1 MRQGC
6 SILMSHVFCLINLR
20 VHMNKFKL
28 NSGFKP
34 SGDQPQAIK
43 KLVSS
48 IKKGSPYQT
57 LLGVTGSGKTFTMA
71 KVIEELN
78 RPALILSH
86 NKTLAAQL
94 YMEFKQFFP
103 DNAVEYFVSYY
114 DYYQPEAYVPH
125 RDLFIEKD
133 SSINDELDRMR
144 LAATYKLITRRD
156 VIIVA
161 SISCI
166 YGIGSPENY
175 KRMDLFLEEGMEISI
190 NYAAEKLVT
199 MQYTRNEFE
208 FSQKI
213 FRVKG
218 DILEIFPS
226 YSENALRVEFFGD
239 KVEAIS
245 EINPVTKDVINRLR
259 RTIIYPASH
268 YVVAE
273 DTVKGVVKEIE
284 TELENRLKDFK
295 DRPVEYERL
304 KTRTTYDMEMLL
316 EMGYCKGI
324 ENYSR
329 IMEGRKP
336 GTPPYTLIDYFPDD
350 FLFFVDES
358 HVTMPQVHGM
368 HKGDRSRK
376 ENLVNYGFRLPCAYD
391 NRPLTF
397 DEFEA
402 RIKQAV
408 FVSATP
414 EKYELEK
421 SGANVA
427 EQIVRPTGLVD
438 PEIIIK
444 KTEGQVDDLMA
455 EIKKRAEKNERV
467 LVTTLTKKMAESLSS
482 FLADKGIKCKYLHSD
497 IDTLER
503 VQIIRELRQGKF
515 TALIGINLLREGLD
529 IPEVSLVAILDADKE
544 GFLRSATSLIQTI
557 GRAARNVEGKVIMY
571 ADMVTDSMKKAIGET
586 DRRRKKQREYNKN
599 NNITPKT
606 IEKKLAPLEKSVYE
620 MDYFTVPLAEEEREF
635 TYKDKADLI
644 RQMEEEMIKEAKALN
659 FEQAALLRDRI
670 EEVREGASLKQKKK
684 KYKFSL

>member
-1 MRQGC
+1 MG
-6 SILMSHVFCLINLR
+6 
-20 VHMNKFKL
+20 KFRL
-28 NSGFKP
+28 NSDFKP

-48 IKKGSPYQT
+48 ISAGNQYQT

-71 KVIEELN
+71 KVIEQLD

-103 DNAVEYFVSYY
+103 ENAVEYFVSYY

-161 SISCI
+161 SVSCI

-239 KVEAIS
+239 KVEAIN

-284 TELENRLKDFK
+284 KELEDRLKVFK
-295 DRPVEYERL
+295 DKPVEYERL

-421 SGANVA
+421 SGSNVA

-438 PEIIIK
+438 PEIILR

-455 EIKKRAEKNERV
+455 EIKKRSEKNERV

-482 FLADKGIKCKYLHSD
+482 FLIDKGIKCKYLHSD

-544 GFLRSATSLIQTI
+544 GFLRSATSLVQTI
-557 GRAARNVEGKVIMY
+557 GRAARNAEGKVIMY
-571 ADMVTDSMKKAIGET
+571 ADTVTDSMKKAIGET
-586 DRRRKKQREYNKN
+586 ERRRKKQQEYNKK

-606 IEKKLAPLEKSVYE
+606 IEKKLAPIEKSVYE

-659 FEQAALLRDRI
+659 FERAALLRDRI
-670 EEVREGASLKQKKK
+670 EEVREGGSIKQKKK

>member
-1 MRQGC
+1 MD
-6 SILMSHVFCLINLR
+6 
-20 VHMNKFKL
+20 KFKL
-28 NSGFKP
+28 NSEFRP

-43 KLVSS
+43 KLISS
-48 IKKGSPYQT
+48 IKSGNPYQT

-161 SISCI
+161 SVSCI

-175 KRMDLFLEEGMEISI
+175 KRMDLFLEEGMEMSI

-239 KVEAIS
+239 RVEAIN

-268 YVVAE
+268 YVVAD
-273 DTVKGVVKEIE
+273 DTVRGVVKEIE
-284 TELENRLKDFK
+284 KELEAQLKVFK
-295 DRPVEYERL
+295 DKPVEFERL

-358 HVTMPQVHGM
+358 HVTLPQVHGM

-376 ENLVNYGFRLPCAYD
+376 ANLVNYGFRLPCAYD

-414 EKYELEK
+414 EEYELEK
-421 SGANVA
+421 SGENVA

-444 KTEGQVDDLMA
+444 KTKGQVDDLMA
-455 EIKKRAEKNERV
+455 EIKKRADKNERV

-482 FLADKGIKCKYLHSD
+482 FLIDKGVKCKYLHSD

-544 GFLRSATSLIQTI
+544 GFLRSSTSLIQTI
-557 GRAARNVEGKVIMY
+557 GRAARNAEGRVIMY
-571 ADMVTDSMKKAIGET
+571 ADTMTDSMKTAINET
-586 DRRRKKQREYNKN
+586 ERKRKKQIEYNKKN
-599 NNITPKT
+599 GITPKT
-606 IEKKLAPLEKSVYE
+606 IEKKLAPIEKSVYE

-635 TYKDKADLI
+635 SYKDKADLI
-644 RQMEEEMIKEAKALN
+644 RQMEEEMVKEAKALN
-659 FEQAALLRDRI
+659 FERAAILRDRI

>member
-659 FEQAALLRDRI
+659 FEKAALLRDRI